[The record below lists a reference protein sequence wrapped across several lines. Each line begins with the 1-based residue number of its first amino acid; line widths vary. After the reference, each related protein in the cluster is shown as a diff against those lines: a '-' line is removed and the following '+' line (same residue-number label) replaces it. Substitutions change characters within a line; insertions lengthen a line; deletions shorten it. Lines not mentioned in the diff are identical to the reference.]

1 MHSAQSN
8 PRPLS
13 GVCVSTG
20 RDETRMCTLAHQL
33 RINLTVY
40 AFSRHVGGCVCV
52 QLDNQNVSKK
62 EREDAMRREL
72 GSKLLDEILKGI
84 ESTQEQQKE
93 KDATPEVDD
102 TAEAPADDEC
112 RRSGNDDS
120 SAASRNG
127 DEGVETSNDEKQA
140 LSVHRPQTSSNTLY
154 AVMAL
159 VADLDLES
167 LRIVQ
172 SEIDHRVEEA
182 LENHQ

>member
-1 MHSAQSN
+1 MY
-8 PRPLS
+8 
-13 GVCVSTG
+13 
-20 RDETRMCTLAHQL
+20 TLAHQL

-52 QLDNQNVSKK
+52 QLDNQNVSKR
-62 EREDAMRREL
+62 EREDAMQRDL